1 MVFIALVCL
10 IVSFGLGTYRVLKGP
25 TVGDRIAAFDFL
37 AVNLALLIVVVA
49 LRTGYS
55 SLLDVALLVSILG
68 FLGTVALARYL
79 LSGKVMK

>member
-1 MVFIALVCL
+1 MVFVALICL

>member
-10 IVSFGLGTYRVLKGP
+10 IISFGLGTYRVLKGP

>member
-1 MVFIALVCL
+1 MVFVALVCL
-10 IVSFGLGTYRVLKGP
+10 IVSFMLSTYRVLKGP

>member
-25 TVGDRIAAFDFL
+25 TVGDRIAAFEFL
-37 AVNLALLIVVVA
+37 AVNLALLIGVVA

>member
-1 MVFIALVCL
+1 MVSVALVCL
-10 IVSFGLGTYRVLKGP
+10 IISFGLGTYRVLAGP
-25 TVGDRIAAFDFL
+25 TIGDRITAFDFL

-49 LRTGYS
+49 LQTGYS

-79 LSGKVMK
+79 LSGRVMK

>member
-25 TVGDRIAAFDFL
+25 TAGDRIAAFDFL

-49 LRTGYS
+49 LRTGYP

>member
-1 MVFIALVCL
+1 MVFVALVCL

-25 TVGDRIAAFDFL
+25 TIGDRITAFDFL

-79 LSGKVMK
+79 LSGRVMK

>member
-1 MVFIALVCL
+1 MIFIALICL
-10 IVSFGLGTYRVLKGP
+10 IISFALGTYRVLVGP
-25 TVGDRIAAFDFL
+25 TIGDRITAFDFL

-49 LRTGYS
+49 LETGYS

-79 LSGKVMK
+79 LTGKVMK

>member
-1 MVFIALVCL
+1 MVFVALICL
-10 IVSFGLGTYRVLKGP
+10 IISFCLGTYRVIAGP

-49 LRTGYS
+49 LQTGYS

-79 LSGKVMK
+79 LTGRVMK

>member
-1 MVFIALVCL
+1 MIFVALICL
-10 IVSFGLGTYRVLKGP
+10 IISFALGTYRVLVGP
-25 TVGDRIAAFDFL
+25 TIGDRITAFDFL

-49 LRTGYS
+49 LETGYS

-79 LSGKVMK
+79 LTGKVMK

>member
-1 MVFIALVCL
+1 MIFIALNCL
-10 IVSFGLGTYRVLKGP
+10 IVSFALGTYRVLVGP
-25 TVGDRIAAFDFL
+25 TIGDRITAFDFL

-49 LRTGYS
+49 LETGYS

-79 LSGKVMK
+79 LTGKVMK

>member
-1 MVFIALVCL
+1 MIFIALICL
-10 IVSFGLGTYRVLKGP
+10 IVSFALGTYRVLVGP
-25 TVGDRIAAFDFL
+25 TIGDRITAFDFL

-49 LRTGYS
+49 LETGYS

-79 LSGKVMK
+79 LTGKVMK